1 MVQYEQQSKP
11 EVTERPRTSSRWLTP
26 EQLKKVG
33 FVGFVGCVI
42 FAFLVSGWNAYSV
55 VTGASFDGWTPTV
68 MIVEFIHAAAYAL
81 MFSVLVAASVRFDI
95 GFGLLGRVLVG
106 LLAVLLLWAAIDS
119 VIWWLLPRSWYPA
132 DTGAFVYFLAI
143 HLFMATIVGIVLWRT
158 PGVSR
163 LATGLLLV
171 VTPMFIAPAVLMEFG
186 LPTLTA
192 AGFEVPLILGVA
204 VLGYQLWKDT
214 ESETETAGMAETTGA
229 GV

>member
-1 MVQYEQQSKP
+1 MVQYEQQRKS
-11 EVTERPRTSSRWLTP
+11 EATERPRTSSRWTP
-26 EQLKKVG
+26 ERLKRVG
-33 FVGFVGCVI
+33 LVGFVGCVI

-68 MIVEFIHAAAYAL
+68 MVIEFIHAGAYAL
-81 MFSVLVAASVRFDI
+81 MVLVLVAASARFDI

-106 LLAVLLLWAAIDS
+106 LLAFLLAWAAIDH
-119 VIWWLLPRSWYPA
+119 VVWWVLPRSWYPT

-143 HLFMATIVGIVLWRT
+143 HLFMATVVGIVLWRT

-163 LATGLLLV
+163 LVAGLFLV

-214 ESETETAGMAETTGA
+214 KSETETAGIAETTGVGA
-229 GV
+229 